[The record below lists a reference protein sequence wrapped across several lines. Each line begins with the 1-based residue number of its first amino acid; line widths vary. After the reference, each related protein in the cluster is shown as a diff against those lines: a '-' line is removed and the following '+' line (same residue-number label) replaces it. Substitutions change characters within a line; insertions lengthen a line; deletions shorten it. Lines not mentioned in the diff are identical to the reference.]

1 MSEIGF
7 GQTERRVSEEA
18 AFVTSGSISSEVRGS
33 QACKGTINH
42 GTFPASQA
50 STQAS
55 HTGETKGAEANWL
68 KKPKKE
74 RKKKGRGERLN
85 PVT

>member
-1 MSEIGF
+1 MVESGFKSQMSEIRF
-7 GQTERRVSEEA
+7 GQTVSRGSEEA

-55 HTGETKGAEANWL
+55 HTGETKGAEADWE
-68 KKPKKE
+68 KE
-74 RKKKGRGERLN
+74 KEEGRG
-85 PVT
+85 